1 MFQSFRFNGLV
12 IAQLTYMATK
22 KGAFCKKCVTLV
34 FSEFDLCVGEA
45 ACESQALLIRTASLG
60 WHPSTLTTHKQRL
73 AL

>member
-45 ACESQALLIRTASLG
+45 ACLREPGTTDSHRIYGLASLY
-60 WHPSTLTTHKQRL
+60 H
-73 AL
+73 